1 MSESFPKLISF
12 GGREQVDLSNFATK
26 TDFKNV
32 TWADTL
38 KFAENGCFS

>member
-12 GGREQVDLSNFATK
+12 GGREHVDLSNFATK

-32 TWADTL
+32 TWADTS